1 MMYDILCDVS
11 YMGCS
16 ERCMWG
22 WIFWNSP
29 WMKSDLQTKQML
41 VNHSGAQALHH
52 ERFAWQGML
61 EFTEFTCSAS
71 GFEIARTS
79 DLSLMRPISES
90 LCHAPPKS

>member
-29 WMKSDLQTKQML
+29 LMKSDLQTKQML
-41 VNHSGAQALHH
+41 VNHSGTQALHH

-61 EFTEFTCSAS
+61 EFTEFTCS
-71 GFEIARTS
+71 R
-79 DLSLMRPISES
+79 
-90 LCHAPPKS
+90 K